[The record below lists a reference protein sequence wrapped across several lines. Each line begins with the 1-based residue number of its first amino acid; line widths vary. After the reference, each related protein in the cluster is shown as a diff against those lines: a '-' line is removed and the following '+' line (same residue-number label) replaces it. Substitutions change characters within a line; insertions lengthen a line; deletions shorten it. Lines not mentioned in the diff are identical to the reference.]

1 MHALTNFVDSLE
13 VPGLTKSALVDM
25 LIEQMGLNGREAV
38 ELVEGFFEVILD
50 RLSKGEDVKLAGF
63 GNFEVHHKKERPG
76 RNPRT
81 GEDVRISPRRV
92 VKFSAGPKF
101 MRRMA
106 NKQLAAELSVP
117 RVGPEL
123 LHPELK
129 PSRRSSTRSEEARQ
143 PAGL

>member
-38 ELVEGFFEVILD
+38 ELVEGFFELILD

-81 GEDVRISPRRV
+81 GEGVQISPRRV

-101 MRRMA
+101 MQRMA
-106 NKQLAAELSVP
+106 NKQLAAELSIP
-117 RVGPEL
+117 KVGSEL
-123 LHPELK
+123 LHPEVK
-129 PSRRSSTRSEEARQ
+129 QSRRASTRSEEARQ